1 MAGLDN
7 DRRAA
12 IRREEIGLVS
22 QAGNLLERRSA
33 RENVALP
40 ATYTAMDAA
49 HRRQRADNLLRSLGL
64 AARREHKPTE
74 LSGGERQRIALARAL
89 MNEPRVVLADEP
101 TGALDTNQQAVLLK
115 WFADLAQRGHAVLIA
130 SHDATVATAATRRVE
145 MRNGRIT
152 SDTGAAGTEQS
163 RIQQRAERLGAV
175 KLWTGLARAARAAVG
190 SLLTTP
196 LYSTVGVLSVGLGVG
211 CMTSVLGVA
220 EGAYEATRQFIGRL
234 GADRIS
240 ISGLSVV
247 LTPRDA
253 DAIGHEVPHI
263 RATVPAL
270 FGSYD
275 IQYQDRRVNAEVS
288 AERGVEVPEFMYEP
302 YPVERGILLSQRD
315 QDRGNPVIVIGPKLR
330 QGLFAPDTDPIG
342 ETVLVGGVPFQVK
355 AVLAPHPIR
364 HGPAYASSP
373 VREVRS
379 AWVPFRAAA
388 DLLFPQDA
396 RVSIDAYVDDA
407 SHAEAAA
414 RDIRDLLF
422 RRHGQ
427 DGVSLLVHAQML
439 GLSRNLQ
446 RQEYLV
452 LGGIGAVALIVSGLG
467 VMASMLAA
475 IRARRSEIGLRAA
488 VGARRRDII
497 GQFLI
502 EAAVVGIVGAMGGMA
517 MAWVAGPAVG
527 KLFDVPVAF
536 APWFLPAVSGVAVL
550 VGVTAAVVPAIQ
562 AAGMDPVRAMGAD

>member
-1 MAGLDN
+1 MDDLSLQVRAGELVCLVGPSGCGKSTLINILGCLDRPTAGRYRFAGVDVAGLDN

-40 ATYTAMDAA
+40 ATYTAMDAV

-115 WFADLAQRGHAVLIA
+115 LFADLAQRGHAVLIA
-130 SHDATVATAATRRVE
+130 SHDATRRDAQRTHQVRYWSGRYRAVANPTARRTTRRGEIV
-145 MRNGRIT
+145 
-152 SDTGAAGTEQS
+152 D
-163 RIQQRAERLGAV
+163 
-175 KLWTGLARAARAAVG
+175 GLARAARAAVG

-196 LYSTVGVLSVGLGVG
+196 LCSTLSVLSVGLGVG

-247 LTPRDA
+247 LTSRDA
-253 DAIGHEVPHI
+253 DAISHEVPHI

-275 IQYQDRRVNAEVS
+275 IQYQDRRVDAEVS

-315 QDRGNPVIVIGPKLR
+315 QDRGDPVIVIGPKLR
-330 QGLFAPDTDPIG
+330 QGLFAPDRDPIG
-342 ETVLVGGVPFQVK
+342 ETALVGG
-355 AVLAPHPIR
+355 A
-364 HGPAYASSP
+364 
-373 VREVRS
+373 
-379 AWVPFRAAA
+379 RAG
-388 DLLFPQDA
+388 Q
-396 RVSIDAYVDDA
+396 
-407 SHAEAAA
+407 SHS
-414 RDIRDLLF
+414 R
-422 RRHGQ
+422 RRHGIPSARPRSWEACRFRSRRCWHRLPSDMGQ
-427 DGVSLLVHAQML
+427 PTPPPQCEKYGRR
-439 GLSRNLQ
+439 GCLSGPLPMCCFPRMPGY
-446 RQEYLV
+446 RSMHTWTTHHTPRPPRV
-452 LGGIGAVALIVSGLG
+452 TFGICS
-467 VMASMLAA
+467 S
-475 IRARRSEIGLRAA
+475 
-488 VGARRRDII
+488 
-497 GQFLI
+497 
-502 EAAVVGIVGAMGGMA
+502 GAMGKMA
-517 MAWVAGPAVG
+517 SA
-527 KLFDVPVAF
+527 
-536 APWFLPAVSGVAVL
+536 S
-550 VGVTAAVVPAIQ
+550 
-562 AAGMDPVRAMGAD
+562 